1 MANVFESDARQLDA
15 RTARY
20 VAGDG
25 TDGPAYVAGADVW
38 TPFQVFKLADGQA
51 VELPSSAWDTIQF
64 LYGTSAVPSVRDQRL
79 ADAIADG
86 LYQIRFDIQVRNIAN
101 AVGPV
106 VVTATAYSDTGGDAA
121 TATQTETLTLSASS
135 ASEDATVTLDIGTA
149 MQSFSITADAS
160 GVAPHANGTLQ
171 IQAVNV
177 RYIPL
182 IKEVAKNAIDR
193 DELAAPVRGALVES
207 VATLPDVAGYSLGEK
222 VYLEGTDGDNPAGF
236 YILVAAGARRVWQ
249 QAVAAGGGGGTGGG
263 AIALATRVAAFQIP
277 VIATQNLDT
286 TAADTPVAYT
296 IPAFSG
302 DSVAG
307 VAQQSV
313 VNGQGRIT
321 MLAAGVAEMI
331 VEDELEIVSSNA
343 GGAGADGFVEWG
355 IAQFS
360 ADGTPLRQWI
370 QNFAIQDQITRPI
383 SIAITVSTG
392 IVPVA
397 NGDYFQFI
405 IGFASASASARR
417 LRFAFP
423 TDEPLLQERVEIVL
437 LRGATEGDTGA
448 GVTEAQV
455 NQLITASLTNYL
467 TATQVQSALTT
478 ALTPYSTTSEI
489 ATSIATALTPY
500 RTATQIT
507 ALINAIRQ
515 VSTGGTTGQ
524 ILTRQSGGGY
534 GWADAPSGGGGQTA
548 SQVSA
553 AITAALAQY
562 RTITQITAL
571 INAVRQVSSGGTTG
585 QILTK
590 TATGYDWMNA
600 PATGRTEAQ
609 VNTAIATALGPYSTT
624 AQVTA
629 LINAVRQVSTG
640 GTQGQI
646 LTRLTGNAYGWADA
660 PSGGGGGL
668 TQTQVL
674 ALIRANEDNQS
685 YAIREALLNVLL
697 QPVAGQ
703 ASVTFTSVTAGT
715 PENFDNRLQ
724 AAADDFIRL
733 DFVQVNNNGDVTKTY
748 DPIIA
753 VREDILALTN
763 SATVDTA
770 LTNAANYQSFP
781 LKVNGVTQT
790 ENTIR
795 LGRSGNSLLI
805 AFGTTQA
812 QAYRA
817 TIAGLDQRISGDE
830 VLRVINKFADGAI
843 EGRLISNPEIPYG
856 TTLPAITGRRPGS
869 VFVLEG
875 DDSNVLQWLRPAE
888 SAAATNR
895 NRVQIVVGQTDDA
908 FVEWV
913 DPIIGSAPD
922 NFQDFVGGLRRIQE
936 RTTGGP
942 NQYRYY
948 LYLREGALSALGINT
963 DTDGGTKFWATIR
976 GTVRPFIREASDT
989 TVPIN
994 GANYVEFKT
1003 AAGPGTT
1010 ISPFT
1015 VGATE
1020 NLLFWSNSGGSA
1032 TINIKPA
1039 TERNS
1044 EAWEALGGA
1053 AATDG
1058 GGGGGA
1064 GVEWEELLD
1073 YEPATT
1079 SATRNNS
1086 IQLPA
1091 FSRTLGSADDDFILS
1106 IGLTF
1111 HISNTAIRFP
1121 RNFPR
1126 NIRVENWRTL
1136 DELPDINYPDSNA
1149 RQNRPLIYVGELET
1163 IAGTTV
1169 EIWIGKRQDRIVIV
1183 SSSNNPRVIK
1193 AEVSLQKITGGTGG
1207 GTGGPGITWTEILDY
1222 NPATAQQITANNNLL
1237 MAAFSR
1243 ALTDADNDS
1252 VLQVIVTPA
1261 NAADSQTFPRS
1272 VARYIKVS
1280 DYRDLSVSA
1289 TNINY
1294 RVIGNRAA
1302 TEALYLGALTVP
1314 QSDTA
1319 INIWM
1324 ARTANDRINLYTD
1337 RNNAYIRS
1345 VKVRL
1350 MEFTGGGSG
1359 GTGGGTGTPA
1369 AFAQENLVDYTPT
1382 RKLAAGSSQIFRFR
1396 NAETARVTGLTAA
1409 DDDNFLLVK
1418 ILFSASTSASP
1429 NRSRRPFAFPRLI
1442 KVSDFRALA
1451 DFGSGS
1457 LATRIDQPIINLGR
1471 YFYTDNDTGSVQV
1484 WIGKRQTDIG
1494 VITDN
1499 TTAVLQ
1505 NITIDIVRVTG
1516 GGGGGGDAAVPS
1528 GATFPAMPALDD
1540 EFDLTA
1546 QQTVALP
1553 AFLTA
1558 GRSGLHMTGDIYGWD
1573 GTFGNIDRVGTG
1585 IDSILWY
1592 DNTSTNVLANRQRVT
1607 VGRVGNNSRTPR
1619 DITIGDTTYTLQRV
1633 SASSHFWRTTL
1644 AIASNPFSMRT
1655 QVQITYTDDS
1665 KEYPDEIY
1673 NPGRYQWNGLEWQKT
1688 SPLDGADVRQAL
1700 QDLPAGE
1707 RLNIRYIDGVQR
1719 SRYETIIYDQAAPTG
1734 INVTQTNRAV
1744 EGALQLLTP
1753 AFEMD
1758 VQNNGEIHVAA
1769 QIGVSTRGN
1778 NTLGFT
1784 ADALQQVRIT
1794 DILFLTELLN
1804 SAPYVVGGT
1813 VEGIRVGNPI
1823 DVYADS
1829 ALQGQIEI
1837 RLARDALYQLG
1848 FVFRY
1853 TPGAGTANTNF
1864 AAGVHMS
1871 MSFSPTDDG
1880 NNGWRTLLD
1889 WTTNGASPPRIMNA
1903 YEVPAAQAFPVP
1915 DIIRSGF
1922 MQMYISYGAAS
1933 SHVLV
1938 DRIPAAVTT
1947 PLDWSAYRDLPNHT
1961 YVNRAQLQGYQIG
1974 RLLASS
1980 GVGGTQAWWVSKGP
1994 NGRLQLVTGN
2004 TTLYLYRLVVNSFTI
2019 A

>member
-1 MANVFESDARQLDA
+1 MANVFEGDARRLDA

-20 VAGDG
+20 VAGDA
-25 TDGPAYVAGADVW
+25 TTGPAYVAGADIW

-455 NQLITASLTNYL
+455 NQLITASLANYL
-467 TATQVQSALTT
+467 TATQVQNALTT

-585 QILTK
+585 QVLTK

-795 LGRSGNSLLI
+795 IGRSGNSLLI

-976 GTVRPFIREASDT
+976 GSVRPFIREANDT

-1058 GGGGGA
+1058 
-1064 GVEWEELLD
+1064 
-1073 YEPATT
+1073 
-1079 SATRNNS
+1079 
-1086 IQLPA
+1086 
-1091 FSRTLGSADDDFILS
+1091 
-1106 IGLTF
+1106 
-1111 HISNTAIRFP
+1111 
-1121 RNFPR
+1121 
-1126 NIRVENWRTL
+1126 
-1136 DELPDINYPDSNA
+1136 
-1149 RQNRPLIYVGELET
+1149 
-1163 IAGTTV
+1163 
-1169 EIWIGKRQDRIVIV
+1169 
-1183 SSSNNPRVIK
+1183 
-1193 AEVSLQKITGGTGG
+1193 GG

-1314 QSDTA
+1314 QADTA

-1324 ARTANDRINLYTD
+1324 TRTANDRINLYTD

-1350 MEFTGGGSG
+1350 MEFTGGGSGG

-1607 VGRVGNNSRTPR
+1607 VGRVGTNSRTPES
-1619 DITIGDTTYTLQRV
+1619 ITIGDTTYTLQRV

>member
-25 TDGPAYVAGADVW
+25 TDGPAYVAGADIW

-86 LYQIRFDIQVRNIAN
+86 LYQIRFDVQIRNIAN

-106 VVTATAYSDTGGDAA
+106 VVTATAYSDTAGDAA

-149 MQSFSITADAS
+149 MQSFRITADAS

-263 AIALATRVAAFQIP
+263 AIALATRTAAFQIP

-524 ILTRQSGGGY
+524 ILTRIAGGGY
-534 GWADAPSGGGGQTA
+534 TWQDAPSGGGGQTA

-571 INAVRQVSSGGTTG
+571 INAVRQVSAGGTTG
-585 QILTK
+585 QVLTK

-770 LTNAANYQSFP
+770 LTNAENYQSFP

-830 VLRVINKFADGAI
+830 VLRVINKFADGSI

-963 DTDGGTKFWATIR
+963 DTDGGTKFWATVR
-976 GTVRPFIREASDT
+976 GVNRGFIREAADT

-994 GANYVEFKT
+994 GQNYVEFKT

-1010 ISPFT
+1010 INPFV

-1020 NLLFWSNSGGSA
+1020 NVLFSTSLSGLT

-1039 TERNS
+1039 TARNS

-1053 AATDG
+1053 AGSG
-1058 GGGGGA
+1058 GSA

-1073 YEPATT
+1073 YEPTPQQ
-1079 SATRNNS
+1079 SPIRNLH
-1086 IQLPA
+1086 ITLPA
-1091 FSRTLGSADDDFILS
+1091 FSRTLTADDDDSMLS
-1106 IGLTF
+1106 IRISLTT
-1111 HISNTAIRFP
+1111 IITTSRGPI
-1121 RNFPR
+1121 NFPR
-1126 NIRVENWRTL
+1126 RIRVKEWRDLTEATPPTGPISSSQRDQL
-1136 DELPDINYPDSNA
+1136 D
-1149 RQNRPLIYVGELET
+1149 LIYLGNVELAG
-1163 IAGTTV
+1163 IAGV
-1169 EIWIGKRQDRIVIV
+1169 QKVWLGKRLNRIFLTFENTEVRIQ
-1183 SSSNNPRVIK
+1183 K
-1193 AEVSLQKITGGTGG
+1193 LEVSLQKITGGTGG

-1237 MAAFSR
+1237 MTAFSR

-1337 RNNAYIRS
+1337 RNLAYIRS

-1350 MEFTGGGSG
+1350 MEFTGGSGG

-1382 RKLAAGSSQIFRFR
+1382 RKLTAGSSQIFRFR

-1607 VGRVGNNSRTPR
+1607 VGRVGTNSRTPES
-1619 DITIGDTTYTLQRV
+1619 ITIGDTTYTLQRV

-1673 NPGRYQWNGLEWQKT
+1673 NPGRYQWNGLECRK
-1688 SPLDGADVRQAL
+1688 
-1700 QDLPAGE
+1700 PARWTGPTCA
-1707 RLNIRYIDGVQR
+1707 RRY
-1719 SRYETIIYDQAAPTG
+1719 
-1734 INVTQTNRAV
+1734 
-1744 EGALQLLTP
+1744 
-1753 AFEMD
+1753 
-1758 VQNNGEIHVAA
+1758 
-1769 QIGVSTRGN
+1769 
-1778 NTLGFT
+1778 
-1784 ADALQQVRIT
+1784 
-1794 DILFLTELLN
+1794 
-1804 SAPYVVGGT
+1804 
-1813 VEGIRVGNPI
+1813 
-1823 DVYADS
+1823 
-1829 ALQGQIEI
+1829 
-1837 RLARDALYQLG
+1837 
-1848 FVFRY
+1848 
-1853 TPGAGTANTNF
+1853 
-1864 AAGVHMS
+1864 
-1871 MSFSPTDDG
+1871 
-1880 NNGWRTLLD
+1880 RTCRK
-1889 WTTNGASPPRIMNA
+1889 AS
-1903 YEVPAAQAFPVP
+1903 
-1915 DIIRSGF
+1915 G
-1922 MQMYISYGAAS
+1922 
-1933 SHVLV
+1933 
-1938 DRIPAAVTT
+1938 
-1947 PLDWSAYRDLPNHT
+1947 
-1961 YVNRAQLQGYQIG
+1961 
-1974 RLLASS
+1974 
-1980 GVGGTQAWWVSKGP
+1980 
-1994 NGRLQLVTGN
+1994 
-2004 TTLYLYRLVVNSFTI
+2004 
-2019 A
+2019 